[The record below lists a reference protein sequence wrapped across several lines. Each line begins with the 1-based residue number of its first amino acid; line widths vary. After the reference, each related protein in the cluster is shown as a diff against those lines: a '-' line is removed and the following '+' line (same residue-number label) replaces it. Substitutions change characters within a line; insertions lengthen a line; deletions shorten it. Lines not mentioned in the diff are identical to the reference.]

1 MTENNDDTDT
11 GDKGE
16 SAAANSEERRK
27 TLSEALGEGV
37 LQKSGEAN
45 DDEGSTD
52 TEDYE
57 DGYIPTRFRSESRET
72 GERRARE
79 TTDSNGE

>member
-1 MTENNDDTDT
+1 MTDNNDNADT
-11 GDKGE
+11 GSEGE
-16 SAAANSEERRK
+16 SVAANSEERRK
-27 TLSEALGEGV
+27 ELSEALGEGV

-45 DDEGSTD
+45 DGEGGTN

-57 DGYIPTRFRSESRET
+57 DGYIPTRFRSESRGT

-79 TTDSNGE
+79 TTDSNDE